1 MCLLRILPCLAAA
14 AIFPGCR
21 LASVLLPLAT
31 SSVLPRELANRRA
44 TGLIAQLNSNMM
56 PCVARGRRLP
66 SLMLIA
72 GCLGFTELAHVLV
85 QTPQRPRT
93 HAAIRPRL
101 AIASKPQGS
110 HTAVVRAAATGEM
123 GFQFQAAPLLST
135 ALVFLSWGWLQW
147 KSSQYNAIGD
157 ELDVELETLQ
167 RLTVEQLTKGDASA
181 GERVAEAQQSVDATR
196 ARMEEARTIRGPG
209 GIVARIRLPQ
219 RGEAKAF
226 EKGAAPAKRREE
238 PEEEV
243 ASRIE
248 TLKIFSLGGV
258 ALLMVPV
265 FFLSLADPIAPP
277 SPELAARLASELS

>member
-1 MCLLRILPCLAAA
+1 
-14 AIFPGCR
+14 
-21 LASVLLPLAT
+21 
-31 SSVLPRELANRRA
+31 
-44 TGLIAQLNSNMM
+44 MM

-85 QTPQRPRT
+85 QTPQRSRT

-110 HTAVVRAAATGEM
+110 HTAVVRAATAGEM
-123 GFQFQAAPLLST
+123 GFQLQAAPLLST

-157 ELDVELETLQ
+157 ELDAELETLQ

-181 GERVAEAQQSVDATR
+181 GVRVAEAQRAVDATR
-196 ARMEEARTIRGPG
+196 ARMEDARTIRGPG
-209 GIVARIRLPQ
+209 GLVARIRLPQ
-219 RGEAKAF
+219 RGAAKSF
-226 EKGAAPAKRREE
+226 EKGAAPAKRRE
-238 PEEEV
+238 PESEDEV

-248 TLKIFSLGGV
+248 TLKVFALGGV

-265 FFLSLADPIAPP
+265 FLLSMADPLAPP
-277 SPELAARLASELS
+277 SPELAAQLAAELS

>member
-1 MCLLRILPCLAAA
+1 M
-14 AIFPGCR
+14 
-21 LASVLLPLAT
+21 
-31 SSVLPRELANRRA
+31 
-44 TGLIAQLNSNMM
+44 
-56 PCVARGRRLP
+56 P

-85 QTPQRPRT
+85 QTPQRSRT
-93 HAAIRPRL
+93 HASIRPRL

-110 HTAVVRAAATGEM
+110 HTAVVRAATAGEM
-123 GFQFQAAPLLST
+123 GFQLQAAPLLST

-157 ELDVELETLQ
+157 ELDAELETLQ

-181 GERVAEAQQSVDATR
+181 GERVADAQRSVDATR

-209 GIVARIRLPQ
+209 GLVARIRLPQ
-219 RGEAKAF
+219 RGAAKSF

-238 PEEEV
+238 PGEEV
-243 ASRIE
+243 ASRVE
-248 TLKIFSLGGV
+248 TLKVFALGGV

-265 FFLSLADPIAPP
+265 FLLSMADPLAPP
-277 SPELAARLASELS
+277 SPELAAQLAAELS